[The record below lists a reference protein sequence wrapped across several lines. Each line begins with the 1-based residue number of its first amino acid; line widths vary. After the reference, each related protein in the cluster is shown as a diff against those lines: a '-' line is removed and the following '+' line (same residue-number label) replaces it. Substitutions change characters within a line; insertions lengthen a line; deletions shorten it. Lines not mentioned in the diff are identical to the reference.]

1 MPREWAADT
10 DSDSASE
17 AGFNHP
23 RWWAAGTD
31 SDSAS
36 EHEDGCVECVVCMLA
51 VEGNI
56 VSLCRGGHFTCVE
69 CFEHMRSRGMN
80 TCPTCR
86 DPIDDRLVRIEV
98 SESAT
103 KNRLEEKV
111 ASLKEER
118 NSVRMETQAIQ
129 VHAASIAL
137 RTEAMETENERMK
150 AQTKATKSKM
160 KRLYSEAG
168 ALARTQRRLLS
179 SKRGPGTRDSVTRS
193 RFEQKLLYPPEKLLP
208 QRRPTESDKEA
219 AKNQKKIERQHAYMK
234 CLQEEIAEWEQKCPT
249 FLEQQRL
256 LRSLEKGIET
266 LTKQMSGLKFSK
278 RRVLNTV
285 KGLEKSESDLTTSV
299 FLLKQE
305 QDDLESRVGH
315 LHELDDIRSKIES
328 SKLELSRLNRTVDD
342 SRSLNRELLDEQRH
356 LDSLL
361 SDLEPKV
368 SSLQK
373 EERSLK
379 ASTNRWKKKVKDA
392 QATHKDLEKKNNDLM
407 ETMRALF
414 PSHGGKTI

>member
-1 MPREWAADT
+1 MDFDWT
-10 DSDSASE
+10 DDI
-17 AGFNHP
+17 
-23 RWWAAGTD
+23 D

-56 VSLCRGGHFTCVE
+56 VSLCGGGHFTCVE
-69 CFEHMRSRGMN
+69 CFEHMRSRGTD
-80 TCPTCR
+80 TCPMCR

-98 SESAT
+98 CETAT
-103 KNRLEEKV
+103 KNRLTEKV
-111 ASLKEER
+111 ASLKETR
-118 NSVRMETQAIQ
+118 NSVRMETQAMQ

-137 RTEAMETENERMK
+137 STEAMETENERMK
-150 AQTKATKSKM
+150 ARTKATKAIM
-160 KRLYSEAG
+160 KSLYSEAG
-168 ALARTQRRLLS
+168 ALARTQRRLIS
-179 SKRGPGTRDSVTRS
+179 SKKGPGPRFSAVRS
-193 RFEQKLLYPPEKLLP
+193 RFEQKLLYPPDKLLP
-208 QRRPTESDKEA
+208 QRPPSESDKKA

-234 CLQEEIAEWEQKCPT
+234 RLEEEIAEMEQKYPT
-249 FLEQQRL
+249 FLAQQRL

-266 LTKQMSGLKFSK
+266 LTKRMSGLKFSE
-278 RRVLNTV
+278 RRVRNTV
-285 KGLEKSESDLTTSV
+285 KGLEKSESDLTNSV

-315 LHELDDIRSKIES
+315 LYGLDCIRSNIES
-328 SKLELSRLNRTVDD
+328 SKLELSRLNRTIED
-342 SRSLNRELLDEQRH
+342 SRRINGELIDEQRH

-392 QATHKDLEKKNNDLM
+392 QATHKDLEKKNKDLI
-407 ETMRALF
+407 ETMRTLF
-414 PSHGGKTI
+414 PSAGGKSI

>member
-1 MPREWAADT
+1 MDFNWADDI
-10 DSDSASE
+10 DS
-17 AGFNHP
+17 
-23 RWWAAGTD
+23 D

-56 VSLCRGGHFTCVE
+56 ISLCRGGHFTCVE
-69 CFEHMRSRGMN
+69 CFEHMMSRGMN

-98 SESAT
+98 CETAT
-103 KNRLEEKV
+103 KNRLTEKV
-111 ASLKEER
+111 ASLKETR

-150 AQTKATKSKM
+150 ARAKDTKANM

-179 SKRGPGTRDSVTRS
+179 SKSGPGTRDSVTRS
-193 RFEQKLLYPPEKLLP
+193 RFEEKLLYPPDKLLP
-208 QRRPTESDKEA
+208 QKPPSESDKKA

-234 CLQEEIAEWEQKCPT
+234 RLVEEIAELEQKYPT
-249 FLEQQRL
+249 VLAQQRL
-256 LRSLEKGIET
+256 LCSLEKGIET
-266 LTKQMSGLKFSK
+266 LTKRMSGLKFSV
-278 RRVLNTV
+278 RRVRNTV

-328 SKLELSRLNRTVDD
+328 SKLELSRVNRIIDD
-342 SRSLNRELLDEQRH
+342 SRRVNGELIDEQRH

-361 SDLEPKV
+361 SDLDPKV

-379 ASTNRWKKKVKDA
+379 ASTNRWKKKVKDS
-392 QATHKDLEKKNNDLM
+392 QATHKDLEKKNNHLI
-407 ETMRALF
+407 ETMRTLF
-414 PSHGGKTI
+414 PSAGGKSI

>member
-1 MPREWAADT
+1 MDFNWADDI
-10 DSDSASE
+10 DS
-17 AGFNHP
+17 
-23 RWWAAGTD
+23 D

-56 VSLCRGGHFTCVE
+56 ISLCRGGHFTCVE
-69 CFEHMRSRGMN
+69 CFEHMMSRGMN

-98 SESAT
+98 CETAT
-103 KNRLEEKV
+103 KNRLTEKV
-111 ASLKEER
+111 
-118 NSVRMETQAIQ
+118 
-129 VHAASIAL
+129 
-137 RTEAMETENERMK
+137 AMETENERMK
-150 AQTKATKSKM
+150 ARVKDTKANM

-179 SKRGPGTRDSVTRS
+179 SKSGPGTRDSVTRS
-193 RFEQKLLYPPEKLLP
+193 RFEEKLLYPPNKLLP
-208 QRRPTESDKEA
+208 QKPPSESDKKA

-234 CLQEEIAEWEQKCPT
+234 RLVEEIAELEQKYPT
-249 FLEQQRL
+249 VLAQQRL
-256 LRSLEKGIET
+256 LCSLEKGIET
-266 LTKQMSGLKFSK
+266 LTKRMSGLKFSV
-278 RRVLNTV
+278 RRVRNTV

-328 SKLELSRLNRTVDD
+328 SKLELSRLNRIIDD
-342 SRSLNRELLDEQRH
+342 SRRVNGELIDEQRH

-361 SDLEPKV
+361 SDLDPKV

-379 ASTNRWKKKVKDA
+379 ASTNRWKKKVKDS
-392 QATHKDLEKKNNDLM
+392 QATHKDLEKKNNHLI
-407 ETMRALF
+407 ETMRTLF
-414 PSHGGKTI
+414 PSAGGKSN